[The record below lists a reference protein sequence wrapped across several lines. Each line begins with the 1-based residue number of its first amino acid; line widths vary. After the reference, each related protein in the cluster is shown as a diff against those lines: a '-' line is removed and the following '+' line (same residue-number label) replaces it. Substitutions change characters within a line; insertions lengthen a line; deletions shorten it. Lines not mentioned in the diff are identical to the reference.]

1 MLSHVLVRTREVL
14 HTTILF
20 ELQRHAHYCNSTA
33 TQLHAIVFCIEA
45 KRWPRFSLVL
55 THYCDCR
62 GSCGV
67 RFIFLFFFFI
77 LLSFKLFIFSEHKYE
92 LQLPHFLGAIGIC
105 HFDHLNWIEN
115 VKFGTFSRMWNLERL
130 QDVSND
136 FVNAWNI
143 ECNCIGWSA
152 YTSIE
157 CTCSEF
163 QISLDFVCLLNN
175 TVTYTC
181 VHAIGNCVVMCLR

>member
-1 MLSHVLVRTREVL
+1 MFSPHARGV

-45 KRWPRFSLVL
+45 KRWPHFSLVL
-55 THYCDCR
+55 THYRDCR
-62 GSCGV
+62 GSCGF
-67 RFIFLFFFFI
+67 RFIFIFFI

-92 LQLPHFLGAIGIC
+92 LQLPHFRGAIGIC
-105 HFDHLNWIEN
+105 HFDRL
-115 VKFGTFSRMWNLERL
+115 KKNLERL

-152 YTSIE
+152 YTSID
-157 CTCSEF
+157 CTCSGI
-163 QISLDFVCLLNN
+163 QIWLDFVCLLNN

-181 VHAIGNCVVMCLR
+181 VHAIGGWCLR